1 VGGVAEDEVKRYQ
14 DGNEAE
20 YCAEP
25 DAESVE
31 GDVAV
36 CWEQGLV
43 KESGGVEGACAVD
56 CSRDVARGVADLQL

>member
-1 VGGVAEDEVKRYQ
+1 MGGVAEDEVKRYQ

-36 CWEQGLV
+36 CWEQGVLMDDQFG
-43 KESGGVEGACAVD
+43 EGGVA
-56 CSRDVARGVADLQL
+56 LQDHGW